1 MPCLV
6 ISVEHMCLTCHIAI
20 RAHAVV
26 ACLYLQRSGVSLL
39 KAAGRTASVTFNVVN
54 ITDGMAWHGMY
65 AAFSGYY
72 KVHLEACKSNFMYF
86 T

>member
-1 MPCLV
+1 MLNVSYCNQSACSCRLLV
-6 ISVEHMCLTCHIAI
+6 SAKEW
-20 RAHAVV
+20 
-26 ACLYLQRSGVSLL
+26 GSLL